1 MHATVN
7 DLLKLRDREHVAD
20 AELIAHL
27 RGCAECREQ
36 LARLK
41 RTTELLRELPDRVR
55 APDRWD
61 AIQAQLNASEPAH
74 RSVREQVPP
83 RARPGWWLP
92 AASAAAVVVAVL
104 LTLQPESPP
113 ATPVASSS
121 VTPNPA
127 ATQGTSPTA
136 PNGTARPAQLIAES
150 QRLEEML
157 SSYSESPRV
166 TRASTALTV
175 ADLEERI
182 QWVDYRLNLGAEA
195 GLDAAQS
202 QKLWRERV
210 ELLNSLVAVRYAEA
224 QTLAF

>member
-41 RTTELLRELPDRVR
+41 RTTTLLRELPDRVR
-55 APDRWD
+55 APDRWH
-61 AIQAQLNASEPAH
+61 AIQAQLNAPREAPEPM
-74 RSVREQVPP
+74 RS
-83 RARPGWWLP
+83 RPGWWLP

-104 LTLQPESPP
+104 LTLPAQQPTTLGPTGEPQQIVNAP
-113 ATPVASSS
+113 APVDR
-121 VTPNPA
+121 
-127 ATQGTSPTA
+127 SPTA
-136 PNGTARPAQLIAES
+136 GRGSAGPAQLIADS
-150 QRLEEML
+150 KRLEEML
-157 SSYSESPRV
+157 SSFSESPRV

-182 QWVDYRLNLGAEA
+182 QWVDYRLNLDAEA
-195 GLDAAQS
+195 GLDPEQS

-224 QTLAF
+224 RTLAF